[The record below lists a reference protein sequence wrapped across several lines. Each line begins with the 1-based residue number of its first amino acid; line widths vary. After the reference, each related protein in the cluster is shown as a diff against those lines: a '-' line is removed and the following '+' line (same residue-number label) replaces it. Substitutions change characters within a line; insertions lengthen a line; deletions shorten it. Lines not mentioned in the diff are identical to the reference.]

1 VRRGSAVFLLC
12 AAALLAV
19 FGRQTVHADDGLPI
33 EMSEEDECGGFVPP
47 VPMNVT
53 RKTITVNVV
62 IALDGVSL
70 EQAKQIVAKGSQA
83 YAPGLVPQLSPDVKI
98 NVLAYHDLTGKLKGD
113 VVSGFVVADLP
124 TGDDL
129 MSQLIRY
136 YRTNYPNLKRDHVHL
151 LTKKDVAAELVPGQK
166 EYAVAGIAN
175 CIGGVGT
182 KDAFAITEV
191 GTIPPIDI
199 GPLHAYIDV
208 EAKNFAHEMGHVFG
222 GHHHY
227 AECVD
232 SVPSAVLVQSFDVC
246 SVMFN
251 SLDFNSLHFSPLE
264 AAAIRGFVEA
274 HVAGTS
280 ALAKR

>member
-1 VRRGSAVFLLC
+1 VRRGWVVLLC
-12 AAALLAV
+12 AVALLPV
-19 FGRQTVHADDGLPI
+19 LGQQPLHADDGLPI
-33 EMSEEDECGGFVPP
+33 ELSEEDECGGFVPP
-47 VPMNVT
+47 VPMDVT
-53 RKTITVNVV
+53 RKTITANIV
-62 IALDGVSL
+62 IALDGVSVAD
-70 EQAKQIVAKGSQA
+70 AKKIVARGSEA
-83 YAPGLVPQLSPDVKI
+83 YAPGPVPQITPDVKI
-98 NVLAYHDLTGKLKGD
+98 NVIAYHDITGKLKGD
-113 VVSGFVVADLP
+113 VVSGFIVADLP
-124 TGDDL
+124 DGDDL

-136 YRTNYPNLKRDHVHL
+136 YRTNYPNLKRHHVHL
-151 LTKKDVAAELVPGQK
+151 LTTKDIAAELVPGQK

-191 GTIPPIDI
+191 GTIDPVEI
-199 GPLHAYIDV
+199 GPLTAYADV

-232 SVPSAVLVQSFDVC
+232 SALSGVAARSVDVC

-251 SLDFNSLHFSPLE
+251 SLDFNSLHFGPVE

-274 HVAGTS
+274 HIAGTNPI
-280 ALAKR
+280 A